1 MLTRSLAR
9 PLMAAPV
16 LVLALGL
23 AGCGSDD
30 SGSAS
35 DDAGSSAPHS
45 SASASDS
52 SPASSSDSSSAPTSS
67 DAGGA
72 GSCTY
77 TSDGTQAKVTPPS
90 AEPTVSGDVK
100 VTMDTSVGEFH
111 ATLDA
116 SKTPCTVN
124 SFVSL
129 AGQGYF
135 DGTTCHRMT
144 TSGIYVLQCGDP
156 TGTGTGGPG
165 YSFADEL
172 SGKETYGPG
181 TLAMANAGPNTNGSQ
196 FFIVYGDSPLPPQYT
211 VFGTVDDATVS
222 LIKDVAKDGT
232 TPPQDGKPNTPV
244 DIKTVTTD

>member
-1 MLTRSLAR
+1 MLTRSFAR
-9 PLMAAPV
+9 PLLAAPV

-23 AGCGSDD
+23 AACGSDD

-35 DDAGSSAPHS
+35 DDAGSSTPPS
-45 SASASDS
+45 SASS
-52 SPASSSDSSSAPTSS
+52 SSSAPAST
-67 DAGGA
+67 DAAGA
-72 GSCTY
+72 CTY
-77 TSDGTQAKVTPPS
+77 TPDGTQAQVTPPPADPS
-90 AEPTVSGDVK
+90 VTGDVK

-116 SKTPCTVN
+116 GKTPCTVS

-129 AGQGYF
+129 ADQGYF

-222 LIKDVAKDGT
+222 LIEDVAKDGT
-232 TPPQDGKPNTPV
+232 TPPQDGAPNTPV

>member
-1 MLTRSLAR
+1 MLTRSHAR
-9 PLMAAPV
+9 PLLAAPV

-23 AGCGSDD
+23 AACGSDD

-35 DDAGSSAPHS
+35 D
-45 SASASDS
+45 SD
-52 SPASSSDSSSAPTSS
+52 SPASSSSSAESSSSAPESS
-67 DAGGA
+67 DTGTGGA
-72 GSCTY
+72 CSY
-77 TSDGTQAKVTPPS
+77 TPDGTRSDVTAPPS
-90 AEPTVSGDVK
+90 EPSVDGDVK
-100 VTMDTSVGEFH
+100 VTIDTSVGAFH

-129 AGQGYF
+129 ADQGYF

-165 YSFADEL
+165 YSFGDEL

-211 VFGTVDDATVS
+211 VFGTVDEATVN

-244 DIKTVTTD
+244 DIKSVTTD

>member
-1 MLTRSLAR
+1 MLSRPLAR
-9 PLMAAPV
+9 TPLARTLLAAPA

-35 DDAGSSAPHS
+35 DD
-45 SASASDS
+45 S
-52 SPASSSDSSSAPTSS
+52 SPTTSSSSSSTETTESS
-67 DAGGA
+67 STATDA
-72 GSCTY
+72 SCTY
-77 TSDGTQAKVTPPS
+77 NDDGTNPDVTPPPAS
-90 AEPTVSGDVK
+90 PTVGGDVA
-100 VTMDTSVGEFH
+100 VTIDTSVGTFH

-116 SKTPCTVN
+116 AKTPCTVS

-165 YSFADEL
+165 YSFDDEL

-196 FFIVYGDSPLPPQYT
+196 FFIVYDDSPLPPAYT
-211 VFGTVDDATVS
+211 VFGEVDQATVD
-222 LIKDVAKDGT
+222 LLKDVAKDGT
-232 TPPQDGKPNTPV
+232 NPPQDGAPNTPV
-244 DIKTVTTD
+244 DISSVSVD

>member
-1 MLTRSLAR
+1 MLSRPLAR
-9 PLMAAPV
+9 PLLAAPA

-35 DDAGSSAPHS
+35 DDTSPSAT
-45 SASASDS
+45 DS
-52 SPASSSDSSSAPTSS
+52 SESSSEAPSESSSATET
-67 DAGGA
+67 

-77 TSDGTQAKVTPPS
+77 NSDGTNDEVTPPP
-90 AEPTVSGDVK
+90 AAPTVDGDVA

-116 SKTPCTVN
+116 AKTPCTVN
-124 SFVSL
+124 SFVAL
-129 AGQGYF
+129 AEQGYF

-144 TSGIYVLQCGDP
+144 TAGIFVLQCGDP

-165 YSFADEL
+165 YSFDDEL

-196 FFIVYGDSPLPPQYT
+196 FFIVYGDSPLPPSYT
-211 VFGTVDDATVS
+211 VFGEVDQATVDLV
-222 LIKDVAKDGT
+222 KDVAKDGT
-232 TPPQDGKPNTPV
+232 NPPQDGAPNTPV
-244 DIKTVTTD
+244 DISSVTVG

>member
-9 PLMAAPV
+9 PLVVAPV
-16 LVLALGL
+16 LVLAFGL
-23 AGCGSDD
+23 AACGSDD
-30 SGSAS
+30 SGS
-35 DDAGSSAPHS
+35 D
-45 SASASDS
+45 SASDS
-52 SPASSSDSSSAPTSS
+52 AGSSIPPSSASSSTSSASS
-67 DAGGA
+67 DSAAGGGA
-72 GSCTY
+72 CDY
-77 TSDGTQAKVTPPS
+77 KPDGTQSDVTPPP
-90 AEPTVSGDVK
+90 ADPTVQGEVA
-100 VTMDTSVGEFH
+100 VTMDTSVGTFH

-116 SKTPCTVN
+116 GKTPCTVN

-144 TSGIYVLQCGDP
+144 TTGIYVLQCGDP
-156 TGTGTGGPG
+156 TATGTGGPG
-165 YSFADEL
+165 YAFDDEL

-211 VFGTVDDATVS
+211 VFGSVDDATVD
-222 LIKDVAKDGT
+222 LIKGVAKDGT

-244 DIKTVTTD
+244 DIKTVTTG